1 MAKILSVLTREQLV
15 KVTVNRPLQAVASGK
30 GGTIAESTVEIVA
43 PWMKFEKLSG
53 GQAQRAFGNQSKAKW
68 RGMGDHDLD
77 IQKDDLI
84 QITTGPYAG
93 TILSADDIR
102 VPNNFLSVIAFV
114 DTKKVL
120 S

>member
-15 KVTVNRPLQAVASGK
+15 RVTVNRPAQASGGV
-30 GGTIAESTVEIVA
+30 GGQIVESTDEVIE

-53 GQAQRAFGNQSKAKW
+53 GQAQRAFGNQSKARW

-77 IQKDDLI
+77 IQKDDMIEIL
-84 QITTGPYAG
+84 TGPYAG
-93 TILSADDIR
+93 TVLQADDIR
-102 VPNNFLSVIAFV
+102 VPNNFLSV
-114 DTKKVL
+114 

>member
-15 KVTVNRPLQAVASGK
+15 RVTVTRPTQTA
-30 GGTIAESTVEIVA
+30 GGVGGQLVESTVDVVT

-53 GQAQRAFGNQSKAKW
+53 GQAQRVFGNQSKARW
-68 RGMGDHDLD
+68 RGVGDHDLD

-84 QITTGPYAG
+84 EILTGPYAG
-93 TILSADDIR
+93 TVLQADDIR
-102 VPNNFLSVIAFV
+102 VPNNFLSVISFV
-114 DTKKVL
+114 DTDKVP